1 MDGLPMELAKLCDL
15 ASLAECGD
23 HVWAAVP
30 ALGVFT
36 ALFVP
41 FKARWAGKKRGA
53 NLDPLKPVPGT

>member
-1 MDGLPMELAKLCDL
+1 MDGLPIELAKLCDL

-23 HVWAAVP
+23 HLWDAVP

-41 FKARWAGKKRGA
+41 IKAHWASKKRGA
-53 NLDPLKPVPGT
+53 NLDPAEPVPGA